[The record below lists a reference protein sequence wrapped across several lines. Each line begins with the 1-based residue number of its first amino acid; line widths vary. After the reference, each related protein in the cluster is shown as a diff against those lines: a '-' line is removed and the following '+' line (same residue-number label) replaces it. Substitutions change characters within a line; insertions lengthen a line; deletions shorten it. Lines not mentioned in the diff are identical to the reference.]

1 MWKIYKFFSKNN
13 KGLLFIFLESVALI
27 FIIQT
32 HNFHRGSY
40 INSANAISGSILKR
54 THKLSNYLSL
64 DKQNKDLVKENEN
77 LKNLLSKQTN
87 EVRNLTTKDTL
98 IKYEYITAQVI
109 SNPYTGLN
117 NILTLD
123 KGKKDGVNT
132 DMGVVLPNGIVGI
145 TLNVSEHYSTVLS
158 ILNVQSKIN
167 AKVKKNHHYGSLQW
181 DGDNFQHTKLED
193 LPIQANIKIGDT
205 IISGGKSII
214 FPEGIPIG
222 YISDFSLGKK
232 SYESISVKFFSD
244 LSALHRVYIV
254 ENNLKDEQQSLE
266 NLSKNE

>member
-1 MWKIYKFFSKNN
+1 MWKISKFFSKNS
-13 KGLLFIFLESVALI
+13 KGLLFIFLESVALF

-40 INSANAISGSILKR
+40 INSANAVSGSILTKVNI
-54 THKLSNYLSL
+54 LSNYLSL
-64 DKQNKDLVKENEN
+64 DKQNKDLVKENES
-77 LKNLLSKQTN
+77 LKNLLSNQTN
-87 EVRNLTTKDTL
+87 EVSAVSPKDSLT
-98 IKYEYITAQVI
+98 KYEYIAAQVI

-123 KGKKDGVNT
+123 KGKKDGVKT

-145 TLNVSEHYSTVLS
+145 TLNVSEHFSTVLS

-181 DGDNFQHTKLED
+181 DGDNFQHAVIED
-193 LPIQANIKIGDT
+193 LPIQANIKVGDT

-232 SYESISVKFFSD
+232 SYKEIDIMFFAD

-254 ENNLKDEQQSLE
+254 KNNLKDEQQSLG